1 MGAAGALAQGETAQC
16 ETRLCARYP
25 DFVTA
30 ESDSPESYAQEHV
43 FRTQVVGAA
52 VLDDPQNP
60 TRFLAAQRAYP
71 ETLRGMWEF
80 PGGKADPE
88 DASCEA
94 ALIRECAEELDVD
107 LQLHQ
112 ELPGPHQQGWPLKD
126 SSAMRVWTATVVDG
140 ELMLGPQYDGADH
153 LELRWIPM
161 GDGGEAAR
169 ELEWIP
175 ADLPIVDAL
184 LARYR

>member
-1 MGAAGALAQGETAQC
+1 MREAAQC
-16 ETRLCARYP
+16 ETDSQAGYADP
-25 DFVTA
+25 VTA
-30 ESDSPESYAQEHV
+30 ESDSPESYPQDHV

-52 VLDDPQNP
+52 VLDDPQKP

-88 DASCEA
+88 DPSCEA
-94 ALIRECAEELDVD
+94 ALIRECSEELDVE
-107 LQLHQ
+107 LRLHQ
-112 ELPGPHQQGWPLKD
+112 EIPGPHPQGWPLKD

-153 LELRWIPM
+153 LELRWIPLDDA
-161 GDGGEAAR
+161 GQAAR

-175 ADLPIVDAL
+175 ADRPIVEAL
-184 LARYR
+184 LELHH